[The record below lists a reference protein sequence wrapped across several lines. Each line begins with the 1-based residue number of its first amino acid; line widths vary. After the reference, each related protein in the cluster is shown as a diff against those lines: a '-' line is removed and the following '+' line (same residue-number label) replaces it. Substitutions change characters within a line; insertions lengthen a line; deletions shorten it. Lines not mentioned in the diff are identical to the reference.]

1 MGYEC
6 LLAGLPELKA
16 GAEAPMTEEALLT
29 LLDETLSA
37 ADKKQLELLRMR
49 SDNELLVQQME
60 AYDDSIIGQPAWWED
75 VRELLSEEDLRTQLL
90 YEYGKKHGNAFVRN
104 WFQYN
109 QDLNN
114 VLAATICRKHG
125 FDVRKAVV
133 GDNEVAQIL
142 RRNLPQKDF
151 GLAGVMDSL
160 PEVMALVET
169 DNLMEREKRLDALR
183 FEWLEDKTRF
193 IHFSVENVLAYWLQ
207 NQMLN
212 RWAVLTVEEGEQVFR
227 SMVTDM
233 KKGVNIKQI

>member
-37 ADKKQLELLRMR
+37 ADKKQLELLRLR

-90 YEYGKKHGNAFVRN
+90 YEYGKKHGNRFVRE

-125 FDVRKAVV
+125 FDVRRAIV

-160 PEVMALVET
+160 AEVMALVET

-183 FEWLEDKTRF
+183 FEWLDDKTRF

-212 RWAVLTVEEGEQVFR
+212 RWALLTVEEGEQVFR
-227 SMVTDM
+227 SMVADM
-233 KKGVNIKQI
+233 KKGVNISA